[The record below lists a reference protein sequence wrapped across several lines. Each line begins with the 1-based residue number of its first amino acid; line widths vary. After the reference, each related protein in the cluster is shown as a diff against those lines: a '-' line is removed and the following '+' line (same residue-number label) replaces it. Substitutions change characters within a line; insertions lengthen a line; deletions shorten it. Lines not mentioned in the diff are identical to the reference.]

1 MNKKS
6 IVNLRY
12 RYRGAW
18 KNRTESLEKIA
29 RWIKE
34 GRNKRQVSNIRRQLL
49 AADDDGKAQMEAVAG
64 GLPFV
69 QPLTGTVVLSLG
81 ATEGLPLVSRLR
93 RRVNMMP
100 QTRLSFLAAD
110 GRSLVVVQCYERLDG
125 SLPTD
130 AREAALFNQYALRRA
145 ADFVWAAT
153 GVKPDEEAATGFY
166 LSSDSEAYWNSA
178 VRAVGMEQPTSQLDE
193 QSASPLPRPM
203 LLPEHE
209 VLPGY
214 SLLEMD
220 LMRFNA
226 VCRRLAFGRQH
237 EGDDYLLALA
247 AGCHKADIDQ
257 EVATKC
263 ILSLE
268 DYREKE
274 VLVRSTVEN
283 AYQRHRT
290 GLLNPIE
297 PTLMHQQLM
306 KDFLLRRYLFRR
318 NRVTGDVEYREKDR
332 YILAWRPVTEA
343 VRNDINNAAI
353 DEGIKVWPQDMNRLL
368 ESSQVT
374 EYDPVREW
382 LQQLPTWDGR
392 GRALPDRQSRA
403 AAP

>member
-209 VLPGY
+209 VL
-214 SLLEMD
+214 
-220 LMRFNA
+220 R
-226 VCRRLAFGRQH
+226 
-237 EGDDYLLALA
+237 
-247 AGCHKADIDQ
+247 
-257 EVATKC
+257 ATAC
-263 ILSLE
+263 
-268 DYREKE
+268 
-274 VLVRSTVEN
+274 
-283 AYQRHRT
+283 
-290 GLLNPIE
+290 
-297 PTLMHQQLM
+297 
-306 KDFLLRRYLFRR
+306 
-318 NRVTGDVEYREKDR
+318 
-332 YILAWRPVTEA
+332 WRWT
-343 VRNDINNAAI
+343 
-353 DEGIKVWPQDMNRLL
+353 
-368 ESSQVT
+368 
-374 EYDPVREW
+374 
-382 LQQLPTWDGR
+382 
-392 GRALPDRQSRA
+392 
-403 AAP
+403 